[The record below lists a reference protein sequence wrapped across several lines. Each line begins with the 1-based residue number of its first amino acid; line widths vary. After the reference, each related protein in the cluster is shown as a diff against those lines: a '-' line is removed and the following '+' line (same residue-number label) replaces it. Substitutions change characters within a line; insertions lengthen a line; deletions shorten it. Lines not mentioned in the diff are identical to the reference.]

1 MLGKGFPL
9 CFFISCQS
17 FFHLVLFAT
26 QSHQQECTQRHI
38 RHAHTHTHTYTHVR
52 TQNTYTYTRTCRGC
66 SCQRQVHTHTHC
78 TQNTYTYT
86 NMCRGCSCQRQGT
99 YTHCTHTHTHTY
111 THTYTHVCTQ
121 NTYTYTHKCRG
132 CSCQRQG
139 AHTHCTHTHTHTHTH
154 TKYIHIHTHMQGVQ
168 LSAAGG
174 RLVQEDGKNEIEHPR
189 AGDGETPQGLPFGGG
204 IRGGLE
210 GRGGMLHGN
219 GSGEREGE
227 GEGARADVSSLL
239 PAPPEEP
246 LHPLS
251 ALTKAT
257 PSQLL
262 QWQVRV
268 SWLSEFLCAAVLIV
282 RLCIPCLRCCS
293 GRCGFRGFQSSSVQL

>member
-1 MLGKGFPL
+1 MFLYILSEFLSLSAVRYTKSPTGV
-9 CFFISCQS
+9 
-17 FFHLVLFAT
+17 HT
-26 QSHQQECTQRHI
+26 ETHQAC
-38 RHAHTHTHTYTHVR
+38 THTYTHVH
-52 TQNTYTYTRTCRGC
+52 TR
-66 SCQRQVHTHTHC
+66 
-78 TQNTYTYT
+78 
-86 NMCRGCSCQRQGT
+86 
-99 YTHCTHTHTHTY
+99 
-111 THTYTHVCTQ
+111 
-121 NTYTYTHKCRG
+121 
-132 CSCQRQG
+132 
-139 AHTHCTHTHTHTHTH
+139 TH
-154 TKYIHIHTHMQGVQ
+154 TKYIHIHTHVQGVQLSAAGAHTHTLHTKYIHIHKHVQGVQLSAAGDIHTLHTHTHTYVHTHVHTRMHTKYIHIQTHLQGVQ